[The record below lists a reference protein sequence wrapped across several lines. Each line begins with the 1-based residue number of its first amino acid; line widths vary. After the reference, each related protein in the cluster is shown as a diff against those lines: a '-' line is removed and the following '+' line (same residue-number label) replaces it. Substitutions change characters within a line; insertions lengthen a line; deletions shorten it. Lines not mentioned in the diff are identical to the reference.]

1 MKPEFRTLLCYGA
14 AAMAL
19 ACGQAWA
26 AETTAK
32 DAASSD
38 ASMVDEVVVTSA
50 AVARG
55 NTIVSNRTIAAQPAA
70 MNIINAIQD
79 VPGVS
84 IRGSDAFNADPW
96 TYGVNIRGFDV
107 NLRSSKIG
115 QTIDDMPAYNA
126 SYYLGGAPAQKF
138 LMNETVDH
146 IQIDQGTTSVGSA
159 STSALGGTI
168 AYVTRDPKEEAGGLI
183 SVSVGDYDARRYAG
197 VYDTG
202 RIFGNTR
209 AYAGVARFTACR
221 WVHGC
226 SDGSGADE
234 WHAEAKSISEFDKLT
249 VTARLS
255 YDKAVDDPL
264 IEASRKVL
272 DTTTAGDA
280 SVPAWTGTTPAGVN
294 ENWAHAWSAHR
305 ENTLGYVKFD
315 YAVNDDIKLEV
326 APYYHHQKGQGDWA
340 PPYQQIALDPTL
352 TRTITGGTAP
362 GASRKKAYYGW
373 TDGAGRQRAVVKGVD
388 YTDIDGTRINASLCY
403 NPDGSVIAACTPL
416 QTYRTSLYEH
426 DRYGFTSKG
435 DFTFGQH
442 QVQVGAWY
450 EELDRDF
457 GRAWRQIVDIRK
469 GPAYYTSPQLI
480 DFQQHL
486 KTKQWKLHA
495 MDSWTLGDLTLTGGV
510 QKYLI
515 DIDGETEGWDAYGK
529 PVAPLKTS
537 LNADSDLLFSVGA
550 LYKVNAGL
558 QAFAGFSQNYGAVGD
573 WALEKIQTDTSKL
586 KSSVANDYEAGLRYR
601 GPRLSAQVTAYFIDY
616 EHAITF
622 YSADFISGGP
632 SGSTGGI
639 NYTAGTSGAYAN
651 AGEGIESKGV
661 EASVNFDLTD
671 ELGLFG
677 ALTLNDST
685 YKEGFL
691 GGTANAGTD
700 KPVKAGNDVPG
711 APTTL
716 VSLGADYRHENFR
729 AGVRAK
735 YTGKTAG
742 DAPNTPGLYLPAYTL
757 VDLSAGYRLPLEGG
771 RNADLQLNVTNLF
784 DEKYIGG
791 MLDEFTQLYTRGAPR
806 TVSATLSFSF

>member
-1 MKPEFRTLLCYGA
+1 MKPQLRTLLRCGA

-19 ACGQAWA
+19 AAGGQARA
-26 AETTAK
+26 DDAAK
-32 DAASSD
+32 DAST
-38 ASMVDEVVVTSA
+38 VDEIVVTSA

-55 NTIVSNRTIAAQPAA
+55 NTIVSTATIAAQPAA

-159 STSALGGTI
+159 SASALGGTI
-168 AYVTRDPKEEAGGLI
+168 AYVTRAPKEEAGGLV
-183 SVSVGDYDARRYAG
+183 SVSVGDNDARRYAG

-202 RIFGNTR
+202 RILGDTTR
-209 AYAGVARFTACR
+209 AYAGIARFTACR

-234 WHAEAKSISEFDKLT
+234 WHAEAKSVTELDRLT

-264 IEASRKVL
+264 IEASRSFL
-272 DTTTAGDA
+272 DSTSAGDA
-280 SVPAWTGTTPAGVN
+280 SVPAWTSTPAGVN

-305 ENTLGYVKFD
+305 QNTLAYVKFD
-315 YAVNDDIKLEV
+315 YAVNDAVKLQV

-340 PPYQQIALDPTL
+340 PPYQQIALDPTS
-352 TRTITGGTAP
+352 TRTIAGGTAP
-362 GASRKKAYYGW
+362 GSSRKKAYFGW
-373 TDGAGRQRAVVKGVD
+373 TDAAGRQRAVVKGVD
-388 YTDIDGTRINASLCY
+388 YTDVDGTLIRSSLCY
-403 NPDGSVIAACTPL
+403 NADGSTIASCTPL

-426 DRYGFTSKG
+426 DRYGFTSKA
-435 DFTFGQH
+435 DFTLGQH

-457 GRAWRQIVDIRK
+457 GRAWRQIIDVRK
-469 GPAYYTSPQLI
+469 GPAYYESPQLI
-480 DFQQHL
+480 DFQQHF

-495 MDSWTLGDLTLTGGV
+495 MDTWTLGDLTLTGGV

-537 LNADSDLLFSVGA
+537 LNADSKLLFSVGG
-550 LYKVNAGL
+550 LYQVKPGL

-573 WALEKIQTDTSKL
+573 WALEKTQTDTSNL
-586 KSSVANDYEAGLRYR
+586 KSSVANDYEAGLRYH

-616 EHAITF
+616 KNAITF

-632 SGSTGGI
+632 SGSSGGI

-651 AGEGIESKGV
+651 TGKGIESKGV
-661 EASVNFDLTD
+661 EASLKYDLTAD
-671 ELGLFG
+671 LALSA
-677 ALTLNDST
+677 ALTVNDST
-685 YKEGFL
+685 YKQAFL

-711 APTTL
+711 APKTL
-716 VSLGADYRHENFR
+716 VSLGADYSHDNFR
-729 AGVRAK
+729 AGLRAK

-742 DAPNTPGLYLPAYTL
+742 DAPNTPALYLPAYTL

-771 RNADLQLNVTNLF
+771 RSADLQLNVTNLLG
-784 DEKYIGG
+784 EKYIGG